1 MHFDFFFL
9 LGKHS
14 LTSITDGFGLRMS
27 IFLKGETLGVNDGAY
42 NQEQEERKRQRKNN
56 RPYVY
61 QCQGLGFIYTMFLSK
76 RFY

>member
-1 MHFDFFFL
+1 
-9 LGKHS
+9 
-14 LTSITDGFGLRMS
+14 MS

-61 QCQGLGFIYTMFLSK
+61 QSQSLGFIYMMFLSK